1 MKKRIPALSVLL
13 ALLLTV
19 SAAAVGGTGNFV
31 RTKQYGGE
39 FSDLSPA
46 SVFYGN
52 VTALYEYGLSV
63 GKGDGTFGLADSVTV
78 NQAVI
83 FAGRIRSLYDHGDP
97 EAGAAAFRG
106 SGQAAYEPYDR
117 YLRSLGV
124 IGSELEGLYG
134 TVATRGVVAHI
145 LAGTLPEEAL
155 PAINADVVDLARSS
169 RRFLPDLHSDTPWLE
184 DILALYRCGVTQGS
198 DSFGSF
204 YPEAPITRGALA
216 AMLTRMV
223 DPGLRISLSWDA
235 AADLSAAGTT
245 YGDLILR
252 DTHAVTA
259 PATREEVEMAV
270 AHMLSHNEST
280 LYLKYGS
287 LTSDRAREIMQ
298 QALSAVKSCCEQGYN
313 TVNCTF
319 DPNTGAMMLAFST
332 LNCTAAET
340 AAYRE
345 YTLDAAIA
353 VHDQLWADGTI
364 TASMT
369 EYEKAAVYFDWI
381 CRACAYDYSAG
392 GESLSHTAYALF
404 SEGKAVCD
412 GYTGAY
418 NLLLKLEGI
427 SCRALSND
435 SHIWTVA
442 TLDGTEYH
450 IDTTWGDSLGVFP
463 DFRYFAMSEATS
475 RQLHP
480 W

>member
-1 MKKRIPALSVLL
+1 MKKRIPALSLLL

-31 RTKQYGGE
+31 RTRQYSGQ
-39 FSDLSPA
+39 FSDLPAA
-46 SVFYGN
+46 SVFYDN
-52 VTALYEYGLSV
+52 VSALYEYGLSV

-97 EAGAAAFRG
+97 ETGADDFRAP
-106 SGQAAYEPYDR
+106 GQAAYEPYDR
-117 YLRSLGV
+117 YLRSLG
-124 IGSELEGLYG
+124 ILGDELEGLYG
-134 TVATRGVVAHI
+134 TVATRGTVAHI
-145 LAGTLPEEAL
+145 LAGILPEEAL
-155 PAINADVVDLARSS
+155 PAVNAGVVDLARSAPS
-169 RRFLPDLHSDTPWLE
+169 FLPDLHDGTAWLE
-184 DILALYRCGVTQGS
+184 DILTLYRCGVTQGS
-198 DSFGSF
+198 DGFGTF
-204 YPEAPITRGALA
+204 YPDAPITRGALA

-223 DPGLRISLSWDA
+223 DPGLRISLSWDV

-252 DTHAVTA
+252 ETRAVTA

-270 AHMLSHNEST
+270 AHMLSRNEST

-298 QALSAVKSCCEQGYN
+298 QALAAAKSCCEQSYN

-319 DPNTGAMMLAFST
+319 DPNTGAIMLAFSA
-332 LNCTAAET
+332 LNCSAEET

-364 TASMT
+364 TAAMT
-369 EYEKAAVYFDWI
+369 DYEKAAVYFDWI
-381 CRACAYDYSAG
+381 CRACAYDYDAG
-392 GESLSHTAYALF
+392 SESLSHIAYSLF
-404 SEGKAVCD
+404 SRGKAVCD

-427 SCRALSND
+427 RCRALSND

-442 TLDGTEYH
+442 ELDGTEYH

-463 DFRYFAMSEATS
+463 DYRYFAMSEETS
-475 RQLHP
+475 RRFHP

>member
-1 MKKRIPALSVLL
+1 MIKRITALSLL
-13 ALLLTV
+13 LSLLLTV
-19 SAAAVGGTGNFV
+19 SAAAVGSTGNFV
-31 RTKQYGGE
+31 RTKQYSGQ
-39 FSDLSPA
+39 FSDLSTA
-46 SVFYGN
+46 SAFYAN

-63 GKGDGTFGLADSVTV
+63 GKEDGTFGLTDSVTV

-97 EAGAAAFRG
+97 EAGADAFRAP
-106 SGQAAYEPYDR
+106 GQAAYIPYAR
-117 YLRSLGV
+117 YLWSLGV
-124 IGSELEGLYG
+124 LGSELDGLYG
-134 TVATRGVVAHI
+134 AVATRGVVAHI
-145 LAGTLPEEAL
+145 LARTLPEEAL
-155 PAINADVVDLARSS
+155 PAINSELVDLARSS
-169 RRFLPDLHSDTPWLE
+169 RSFLPDLKEDTPWLE

-270 AHMLSHNEST
+270 AHMLSRNEST

-381 CRACAYDYSAG
+381 CRACAYDYNAG
-392 GESLSHTAYALF
+392 SESLSHTAYALF

-463 DFRYFAMSEATS
+463 DYRYFAMSEETS
-475 RQLHP
+475 RQFHP